1 MRTPRPLRHRALT
14 NDAAQTRVGVDE
26 LSHGVERNY
35 VKLGGPN
42 FDKLDIASDWAP
54 LRPLEPQPVSEGHER
69 GYVRVSK
76 AIRVREFQLDSD
88 IRQSAKHQPDAVDT
102 GFRVPTEKAERCTD
116 QRLYF
121 ASEACRQAVH
131 RGCGYWVR

>member
-1 MRTPRPLRHRALT
+1 MRHRALT

-54 LRPLEPQPVSEGHER
+54 LRPLEPQPVGEGHER

-76 AIRVREFQLDSD
+76 AIRVREFQ
-88 IRQSAKHQPDAVDT
+88 PDAVDT
-102 GFRVPTEKAERCTD
+102 GFRVPTEKAERYTD